1 MVLTEATGDAQAV
14 VRYGAEFGHFALNMF
29 LLVGMLLFTR
39 THSFGMACYYFIGM
53 TKLAGYS
60 LCLSVIESTIPKS
73 RNTALATIF
82 PPIELGIPPTAV
94 RPFEDLQSY

>member
-1 MVLTEATGDAQAV
+1 MMFTEATSDAELV
-14 VRYGAEFGHFALNMF
+14 LWDGREFGHVDLKM
-29 LLVGMLLFTR
+29 LLLLGMLLFTG
-39 THSFGMACYYFIGM
+39 THSFSMACYYFIGM

-82 PPIELGIPPTAV
+82 PPIVLGIPPTAV